1 MSDIGGE
8 DPSSK
13 VGIELLL
20 AKVKTVQGVNFYTR
34 LDPLNKQEA
43 YLPYIRLIFALMIKF
58 RGMAGTWTFARF
70 GVSESEDLLKL
81 TKIWV

>member
-20 AKVKTVQGVNFYTR
+20 AKVKTVQGVNFYTHS
-34 LDPLNKQEA
+34 PLKKQEA